1 MESRKKSLITTKKM
15 ASLSGPCSPGG
26 GEAPAEKYFSTKMVT
41 PLGIAHEG
49 DDVCIYVTLDPYEY
63 LVASEKYFSTKMVT
77 PLGIEPRSPRPQ
89 RGILTTKLWRLSTL
103 STLMCEGDSVVV
115 AYLARHSAGAA

>member
-1 MESRKKSLITTKKM
+1 MYSGTKVRRAKFGFLPDYLPSRT
-15 ASLSGPCSPGG
+15 GR
-26 GEAPAEKYFSTKMVT
+26 GEAPAEKYFSTKKLT

-49 DDVCIYVTLDPYEY
+49 DDVCIYVTLDLYEY

-103 STLMCEGDSVVV
+103 STRDVS
-115 AYLARHSAGAA
+115 